1 MSPKKSLIAV
11 MASIAALAAVAPA
24 AATAQPID
32 PPVSSVNAVA
42 PPPQPSNALPLG
54 VVRATGGTNSTAGT
68 GALEQPAFG
77 TAAATAKSGFD
88 WGDAA
93 IGATAMLVLLS
104 GGVGLALV
112 ARRGR
117 GRGQPASTA

>member
-1 MSPKKSLIAV
+1 MSPKKSLVAV

-24 AATAQPID
+24 AATAEPID
-32 PPVSSVNAVA
+32 PPGSTVNAVA

-54 VVRATGGTNSTAGT
+54 VVRATGGANSTAGT
-68 GALEQPAFG
+68 GALEQPGAG
-77 TAAATAKSGFD
+77 TAVASAKSGFD

-93 IGATAMLVLLS
+93 IGATAMLALLS
-104 GGVGLALV
+104 AGTGLALI

-117 GRGQPASTA
+117 GRGQPAPTG